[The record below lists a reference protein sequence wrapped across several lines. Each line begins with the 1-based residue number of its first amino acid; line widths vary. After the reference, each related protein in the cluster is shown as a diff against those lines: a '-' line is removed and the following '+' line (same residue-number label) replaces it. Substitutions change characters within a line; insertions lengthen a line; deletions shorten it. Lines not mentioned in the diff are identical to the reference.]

1 MVYKG
6 LWFKSEGYV
15 RDQHQEYNMKG
26 VAVFFFVVTLCFVQS
41 FEDEKEKCSAKY
53 PSMKG
58 KCPKEPCAMT
68 TCAEAG
74 AVCKNS
80 YCGGCN
86 AKWYTNGQISEACS
100 KFFLE
105 KE

>member
-1 MVYKG
+1 MCSLVKDMTQ
-6 LWFKSEGYV
+6 LLSET
-15 RDQHQEYNMKG
+15 DSMMKG
-26 VAVFFFVVTLCFVQS
+26 VAVFLLVISLSLVQG
-41 FEDEKEKCSAKY
+41 FEDDNEKCSAKF
-53 PSMKG
+53 PSVKG

-68 TCAEAG
+68 SCTEAG
-74 AVCKNS
+74 AVCKNN

-86 AKWYTNGQISEACS
+86 AKWFTNGEISEGCS

>member
-1 MVYKG
+1 MVWNNEIKFVDNQGKCILVYFA
-6 LWFKSEGYV
+6 LYSVV
-15 RDQHQEYNMKG
+15 RTNNVKLIELIVD
-26 VAVFFFVVTLCFVQS
+26 VDTDVFWPFIGPLSVVQS

-74 AVCKNS
+74 AVCK
-80 YCGGCN
+80 
-86 AKWYTNGQISEACS
+86 
-100 KFFLE
+100 
-105 KE
+105 